1 MKYDVIV
8 VGGGSAG
15 SVVAARLAEDVNAT
29 VLLLEAGADYPDLS
43 NLPSD
48 IQNGHTRAAE
58 AEDSKHNW
66 ALRGTITEEQG
77 EIHVA
82 QGKVIGGGGSING
95 QVYLRGIPQ
104 DFDDWASWGN
114 DEWSYTKVL
123 PYFRKAETDLDI
135 KDDFHGTEGP
145 IPISRKQGE
154 TWPVIQSAFHTAC
167 LQQGYDTTDDMN
179 GVNPSGLGVV
189 PMNNQNGVR
198 MSTAITHLGPMR
210 HRLNL
215 TIRGNVFVRKILIR
229 GGRVTGVEVESG
241 GEVFTVE
248 AGKVVLSAGALKSP
262 HILML
267 SGIGPKEQLEE
278 FGIPVLQ
285 DTPGVGANL
294 RNHPIAPISFRVKE
308 GITLAPDASGVRIAL
323 RYTSKGSKDTN
334 DMMMTTSSVFN
345 PFTGEELPERTGRIS
360 CVIELPAGA
369 GYVRLDSPDPSVQ
382 PKFDYRYFSHPDDM
396 RRMRE
401 GIRLAVKLLETDA
414 YKDVSEYRV
423 APSDEILATDDALD
437 LWIRQTVGT
446 ARHVSG
452 TCKIG
457 PDSDP
462 MAVVDQQCRVK
473 GFQGLWIADSSV
485 MPQVPRANAN
495 ATAIMIGER
504 VGDWASQ
511 CLMID

>member
-15 SVVAARLAEDVNAT
+15 SVVAARMAEDPDTT
-29 VLLLEAGADYPDLS
+29 VLLLEAGTDYPDLAS
-43 NLPSD
+43 LPED
-48 IQNGHTRAAE
+48 IQNGHTRT
-58 AEDSKHNW
+58 AEDERSEHNW

-95 QVYLRGIPQ
+95 QVFLRGIPQ

-114 DEWSYTKVL
+114 EEWSYTKVL

-135 KDDFHGTEGP
+135 KDDFHGTDGP
-145 IPISRKQGE
+145 LPISRKVGE

-167 LQQGYDTTDDMN
+167 LQNGFDTTDDMN
-179 GVNPSGLGVV
+179 GVEPTGVGVV
-189 PMNNQNGVR
+189 PMNNQKGVR
-198 MSTAITHLGPMR
+198 MSTAITHLAPMR
-210 HRLNL
+210 HHLNL
-215 TIRGNVFVRKILIR
+215 TIRGNVFARKILIENR
-229 GGRVTGVEVESG
+229 QVTGVEVESG

-248 AGKVVLSAGALKSP
+248 SNKVVLSAGALKSP

-267 SGIGPKEQLEE
+267 SGIGPKDQLDEY
-278 FGIPVLQ
+278 GIDVLQ
-285 DTPGVGANL
+285 NTPGVGANL
-294 RNHPIAPISFRVKE
+294 RNHPISPISFRVKE
-308 GITLAPDASGVRIAL
+308 GIKLQPDASGVRIAL
-323 RYTSKGSKDTN
+323 RYTAKGSDDSN
-334 DMMMTTSSVFN
+334 DMMMTTSSLFS
-345 PFTGEELPERTGRIS
+345 PFTGEMLPDRIGRIS

-369 GYVRLDSPDPSVQ
+369 GFVRLNSADPAVQ
-382 PKFDYRYFSHPDDM
+382 PKFDYRYFSHPEDM
-396 RRMRE
+396 RRMRD
-401 GIRLAVKLLETDA
+401 GIRLAVKMLETDA
-414 YKDVSEYRV
+414 YKDVSDGRV
-423 APSDEILATDDALD
+423 TPTEEILTDDDALD
-437 LWIRQTVGT
+437 LWIRQTVGS

-504 VGDWASQ
+504 VADWAA
-511 CLMID
+511 

>member
-15 SVVAARLAEDVNAT
+15 SVVAARMAEDPDTT
-29 VLLLEAGADYPDLS
+29 VLLLEAGTDYPDLA
-43 NLPSD
+43 NLPED
-48 IQNGHTRAAE
+48 IQNGHTRT
-58 AEDSKHNW
+58 AEDERSEHNW

-95 QVYLRGIPQ
+95 QVFLRGIPQ

-114 DEWSYTKVL
+114 EEWSYTKVL

-135 KDDFHGTEGP
+135 KDDFHGTDGP
-145 IPISRKQGE
+145 LPISRKVGE

-167 LQQGYDTTDDMN
+167 LQNGFDTTDDMN
-179 GVNPSGLGVV
+179 GVEPTGVGVV
-189 PMNNQNGVR
+189 PMNNQKGVR
-198 MSTAITHLGPMR
+198 MSTAITHLAPMR
-210 HRLNL
+210 HHLNL
-215 TIRGNVFVRKILIR
+215 TIRGNVFARKILIQNR
-229 GGRVTGVEVESG
+229 QVTGVEVESG

-248 AGKVVLSAGALKSP
+248 SNKVVLSAGALKSP

-267 SGIGPKEQLEE
+267 SGIGPKDQLDEY
-278 FGIPVLQ
+278 GIEVLQ
-285 DTPGVGANL
+285 NTPGVGANL
-294 RNHPIAPISFRVKE
+294 RNHPISPISFRVKE
-308 GITLAPDASGVRIAL
+308 GIKLQPDASGVRIAL
-323 RYTSKGSKDTN
+323 RYTAKGSDDSN
-334 DMMMTTSSVFN
+334 DMMMTTSSLFS
-345 PFTGEELPERTGRIS
+345 PFTGEMLPDRIGRIS

-369 GYVRLDSPDPSVQ
+369 GFVRLNSADPAVQ
-382 PKFDYRYFSHPDDM
+382 PKFDYRYFSHPEDM
-396 RRMRE
+396 RRMRD
-401 GIRLAVKLLETDA
+401 GIRLAVKMLETDA
-414 YKDVSEYRV
+414 YKDVSDGRV
-423 APSDEILATDDALD
+423 TPTEEILTDDDALD
-437 LWIRQTVGT
+437 LWIRQTVGS

-473 GFQGLWIADSSV
+473 GLQGLWIADSSV

-504 VGDWASQ
+504 VAEWAA
-511 CLMID
+511 

>member
-15 SVVAARLAEDVNAT
+15 SVVAARMAEDPDTT
-29 VLLLEAGADYPDLS
+29 VLLLEAGTDYPDLA
-43 NLPSD
+43 NLPED
-48 IQNGHTRAAE
+48 IQNGHTRT
-58 AEDSKHNW
+58 AEDERSEHNW

-95 QVYLRGIPQ
+95 QVFLRGIPQ

-114 DEWSYTKVL
+114 EEWSYTKVL

-135 KDDFHGTEGP
+135 KDDFHGTDGP
-145 IPISRKQGE
+145 LPISRKVGE

-167 LQQGYDTTDDMN
+167 LQNGFDTTDDMN
-179 GVNPSGLGVV
+179 GVEPTGVGVV
-189 PMNNQNGVR
+189 PMNNQKGVR
-198 MSTAITHLGPMR
+198 MSTAITHLAPMR
-210 HRLNL
+210 HHLNL
-215 TIRGNVFVRKILIR
+215 TIRGNVFARKILIENR
-229 GGRVTGVEVESG
+229 QVTGVEVESG

-248 AGKVVLSAGALKSP
+248 SNKVVLSAGALKSP

-267 SGIGPKEQLEE
+267 SGIGPKDQLDEY
-278 FGIPVLQ
+278 GIDVLQ
-285 DTPGVGANL
+285 NTPGVGANL
-294 RNHPIAPISFRVKE
+294 RNHPISPISFRVKE
-308 GITLAPDASGVRIAL
+308 GIKLQPDASGVRIAL
-323 RYTSKGSKDTN
+323 RYTAKGSDDSN
-334 DMMMTTSSVFN
+334 DMMMTTSSLFS
-345 PFTGEELPERTGRIS
+345 PYTGEMLPDRIGRIS

-369 GYVRLDSPDPSVQ
+369 GFVRLNSADPAVQ
-382 PKFDYRYFSHPDDM
+382 PKFDYRYFSHPEDM
-396 RRMRE
+396 RRMRD
-401 GIRLAVKLLETDA
+401 GIRLAVKMLETDA
-414 YKDVSEYRV
+414 YKDVSDGRV
-423 APSDEILATDDALD
+423 TPTEGILTDDDALD
-437 LWIRQTVGT
+437 LWIRQTVGS

-504 VGDWASQ
+504 VAEWAA
-511 CLMID
+511 

>member
-15 SVVAARLAEDVNAT
+15 SVVAARMAEDPDTT
-29 VLLLEAGADYPDLS
+29 VLLLEAGTDYPDLA
-43 NLPSD
+43 NLPED
-48 IQNGHTRAAE
+48 IQNGHTRT
-58 AEDSKHNW
+58 AEDERSEHNW

-95 QVYLRGIPQ
+95 QVFLRGIPQ

-114 DEWSYTKVL
+114 EEWSYTKVL

-135 KDDFHGTEGP
+135 KDDFHGTDGP
-145 IPISRKQGE
+145 LPISRKVGE

-167 LQQGYDTTDDMN
+167 LQNGFDTTDDMN
-179 GVNPSGLGVV
+179 GVEPTGVGVV
-189 PMNNQNGVR
+189 PMNNQKGVR
-198 MSTAITHLGPMR
+198 MSTAITHLAPMR
-210 HRLNL
+210 HHLNL
-215 TIRGNVFVRKILIR
+215 TIRGNVFARKILIENR
-229 GGRVTGVEVESG
+229 QVTGVEVESG

-248 AGKVVLSAGALKSP
+248 SNKVVLSAGALKSP

-267 SGIGPKEQLEE
+267 SGIGPKDQLDEY
-278 FGIPVLQ
+278 GIDVLQ
-285 DTPGVGANL
+285 NTPGVGANL
-294 RNHPIAPISFRVKE
+294 RNHPISPISFKVKE
-308 GITLAPDASGVRIAL
+308 GIKLQPDASGVRIAL
-323 RYTSKGSKDTN
+323 RYTAKGSDDSN
-334 DMMMTTSSVFN
+334 DMMMTTSSLFS
-345 PFTGEELPERTGRIS
+345 PFTGEMLPDRIGRIS

-369 GYVRLDSPDPSVQ
+369 GFVRLNSADPAVQ
-382 PKFDYRYFSHPDDM
+382 PKFDYRYFSHPEDM
-396 RRMRE
+396 RRMRD
-401 GIRLAVKLLETDA
+401 GIRLAVKMLETDA
-414 YKDVSEYRV
+414 YKDVSDGRV
-423 APSDEILATDDALD
+423 TPTEGILTDDDALD
-437 LWIRQTVGT
+437 LWIRQTVGS

-473 GFQGLWIADSSV
+473 GLQGLWIADSSV

-504 VGDWASQ
+504 VAEWAA
-511 CLMID
+511 

>member
-15 SVVAARLAEDVNAT
+15 SVVAARMAEDSDTT
-29 VLLLEAGADYPDLS
+29 VLLLEAGTDYPDLA
-43 NLPSD
+43 NLPED
-48 IQNGHTRAAE
+48 IQNGHTRT
-58 AEDSKHNW
+58 AEDERSEHNW

-95 QVYLRGIPQ
+95 QVFLRGIPQ

-114 DEWSYTKVL
+114 EEWSYTNVL

-135 KDDFHGTEGP
+135 KDDFHGTDGP
-145 IPISRKQGE
+145 LPISRKVGE

-167 LQQGYDTTDDMN
+167 LQNGFDTTDDMN
-179 GVNPSGLGVV
+179 GVEPTGVGVV
-189 PMNNQNGVR
+189 PMNNQKGVR
-198 MSTAITHLGPMR
+198 MSTAITHLAPMR
-210 HRLNL
+210 HHLNL
-215 TIRGNVFVRKILIR
+215 TIRGNVFARKILIENR
-229 GGRVTGVEVESG
+229 QVTGVEVESG

-248 AGKVVLSAGALKSP
+248 SNKVVISAGALKSP

-267 SGIGPKEQLEE
+267 SGIGPKDQLDEY
-278 FGIPVLQ
+278 GIDVLQ

-294 RNHPIAPISFRVKE
+294 RNHPISPISFRVKE
-308 GITLAPDASGVRIAL
+308 GIKLQPDASGVRIAL
-323 RYTSKGSKDTN
+323 RYTAKGSDDSN
-334 DMMMTTSSVFN
+334 DMMMTTSSLFS
-345 PFTGEELPERTGRIS
+345 PFTGEMLPDRIGRIS

-369 GYVRLDSPDPSVQ
+369 GFVRLNSADPAVQ
-382 PKFDYRYFSHPDDM
+382 PKFDYRYFSHPEDM
-396 RRMRE
+396 RRMRD
-401 GIRLAVKLLETDA
+401 GIRLAVKMLETDA
-414 YKDVSEYRV
+414 YKDVSDGRV
-423 APSDEILATDDALD
+423 TPTEEILTDDDALD
-437 LWIRQTVGT
+437 LWIRQTVGS
-446 ARHVSG
+446 ARHVSS

-504 VGDWASQ
+504 VADWAA
-511 CLMID
+511 

>member
-15 SVVAARLAEDVNAT
+15 SVVAARMAEDPDTT
-29 VLLLEAGADYPDLS
+29 VLLLEAGTDYPDLA
-43 NLPSD
+43 NLPED
-48 IQNGHTRAAE
+48 IQNGHTRT
-58 AEDSKHNW
+58 AEDERSEHNW

-95 QVYLRGIPQ
+95 QVFLRGIPQ

-114 DEWSYTKVL
+114 EEWSYTKVL

-135 KDDFHGTEGP
+135 KDDFHGTDGP
-145 IPISRKQGE
+145 LPISRKVGE
-154 TWPVIQSAFHTAC
+154 TWPVIQSAFHIAC
-167 LQQGYDTTDDMN
+167 LQNGFDTTDDMN
-179 GVNPSGLGVV
+179 GVEPTGVGVV
-189 PMNNQNGVR
+189 PMNNQKGVR
-198 MSTAITHLGPMR
+198 MSTAITHLAPMR
-210 HRLNL
+210 HHLNL
-215 TIRGNVFVRKILIR
+215 TIRGNVFARKILIENR
-229 GGRVTGVEVESG
+229 QVTGVEVESG

-248 AGKVVLSAGALKSP
+248 SNKVVLSAGALKSP

-267 SGIGPKEQLEE
+267 SGIGPKDQLDEY
-278 FGIPVLQ
+278 GIDVLQ
-285 DTPGVGANL
+285 NTPGVGANL
-294 RNHPIAPISFRVKE
+294 RNHPISPISFRVKE
-308 GITLAPDASGVRIAL
+308 GIKLQPDASGVRIAL
-323 RYTSKGSKDTN
+323 RYTAKGSDDSN
-334 DMMMTTSSVFN
+334 DMMMTTSSLFS
-345 PFTGEELPERTGRIS
+345 PFTGEMLPDRIGRIS

-369 GYVRLDSPDPSVQ
+369 GFVRLNSADPAVQ
-382 PKFDYRYFSHPDDM
+382 PKFDYRYFSHPEDM
-396 RRMRE
+396 RRMRD
-401 GIRLAVKLLETDA
+401 GIRLAVKMLETDA
-414 YKDVSEYRV
+414 YKDVSDGRV
-423 APSDEILATDDALD
+423 TPTEGILTDDDALD
-437 LWIRQTVGT
+437 LWIRQTVGS

-473 GFQGLWIADSSV
+473 GLQGLWIADSSV

-504 VGDWASQ
+504 VAEWAA
-511 CLMID
+511 

>member
-15 SVVAARLAEDVNAT
+15 SVVAARMAEDPDTT
-29 VLLLEAGADYPDLS
+29 VLLLEAGTDYPDLA
-43 NLPSD
+43 NLPED
-48 IQNGHTRAAE
+48 IQNGHTRT
-58 AEDSKHNW
+58 AEDERSEHNW

-95 QVYLRGIPQ
+95 QVFLRGIPQ

-114 DEWSYTKVL
+114 EEWSYTKVL

-135 KDDFHGTEGP
+135 KDDFHGTDGP
-145 IPISRKQGE
+145 LPISRKVGE

-167 LQQGYDTTDDMN
+167 LQNGFDTTDDMN
-179 GVNPSGLGVV
+179 GVEPTGVGVV
-189 PMNNQNGVR
+189 PMNNQKGVR
-198 MSTAITHLGPMR
+198 MSTAITHLAPMR
-210 HRLNL
+210 HHLNL
-215 TIRGNVFVRKILIR
+215 TIRGNVFARKILIQNR
-229 GGRVTGVEVESG
+229 QVTGVEVESG

-248 AGKVVLSAGALKSP
+248 SNKVVLSAGALKSP

-267 SGIGPKEQLEE
+267 SGIGPKDQLDEY
-278 FGIPVLQ
+278 GIDVLQ
-285 DTPGVGANL
+285 NTPGVGANL
-294 RNHPIAPISFRVKE
+294 RNHPISPISFRVKE
-308 GITLAPDASGVRIAL
+308 GIKLQPDASGVRIAL
-323 RYTSKGSKDTN
+323 RYTAKGSDDSN
-334 DMMMTTSSVFN
+334 DMMMTTSSLFS
-345 PFTGEELPERTGRIS
+345 PFTGEMLPDRIGRIS

-369 GYVRLDSPDPSVQ
+369 GFVRLNSADPAVQ
-382 PKFDYRYFSHPDDM
+382 PKFDYRYFSHPEDM
-396 RRMRE
+396 RRMRD
-401 GIRLAVKLLETDA
+401 GIRLAVKMLETDA
-414 YKDVSEYRV
+414 YKDVSDGRV
-423 APSDEILATDDALD
+423 TPTEGILTDAGALD
-437 LWIRQTVGT
+437 LWIRQTVGS

-473 GFQGLWIADSSV
+473 GLQGLWIADSSV

-504 VGDWASQ
+504 VAEWAA
-511 CLMID
+511 

>member
-15 SVVAARLAEDVNAT
+15 SVVAARMAEDPDTT
-29 VLLLEAGADYPDLS
+29 VLLLEAGTDYPDLA
-43 NLPSD
+43 NLPED
-48 IQNGHTRAAE
+48 IQNGHTRT
-58 AEDSKHNW
+58 AEDERSEHIW

-95 QVYLRGIPQ
+95 QVFLRGIPQ

-114 DEWSYTKVL
+114 EEWSYTKVL

-135 KDDFHGTEGP
+135 KDDFHGTDGP
-145 IPISRKQGE
+145 LPISRKVGE

-167 LQQGYDTTDDMN
+167 LQNGFDTTDDMN
-179 GVNPSGLGVV
+179 GVEPTGVGVV
-189 PMNNQNGVR
+189 PMNNQKGVR
-198 MSTAITHLGPMR
+198 MSTAITHLAPMR
-210 HRLNL
+210 HHLNL
-215 TIRGNVFVRKILIR
+215 TIRGNVFARKILIENR
-229 GGRVTGVEVESG
+229 QVTGVEVESG

-248 AGKVVLSAGALKSP
+248 SNKVVLSAGALKSP

-267 SGIGPKEQLEE
+267 SGIGPKDQLDEY
-278 FGIPVLQ
+278 GIDVLQ
-285 DTPGVGANL
+285 NTPGVGANL
-294 RNHPIAPISFRVKE
+294 RNHPISPISFRVKE
-308 GITLAPDASGVRIAL
+308 GIKLQPDASGVRIAL
-323 RYTSKGSKDTN
+323 RYTAKGSDDSN
-334 DMMMTTSSVFN
+334 DMMMTTSSLFS
-345 PFTGEELPERTGRIS
+345 PFTGEMLPDRIGRIS

-369 GYVRLDSPDPSVQ
+369 GFVRLNSADPAVQ
-382 PKFDYRYFSHPDDM
+382 PKFDYRYFSHPEDM
-396 RRMRE
+396 RRMRD
-401 GIRLAVKLLETDA
+401 GIRLAVKMLETDA
-414 YKDVSEYRV
+414 YKDVSDGRV
-423 APSDEILATDDALD
+423 TPTEGILTDDDALD
-437 LWIRQTVGT
+437 LWIRQTVGS

-473 GFQGLWIADSSV
+473 GLQGLWIADSSV

-504 VGDWASQ
+504 VAEWAA
-511 CLMID
+511 

>member
-15 SVVAARLAEDVNAT
+15 SVVAGRLAEDPNTNVM
-29 VLLLEAGADYPDLS
+29 LLEAGTDYPDIT
-43 NLPSD
+43 NLPYE
-48 IQNGHTRAAE
+48 IQYGHTRAAE
-58 AEDSKHNW
+58 EVGSEHNW
-66 ALRGTITEEQG
+66 SLQGTITEEQG

-114 DEWSYTKVL
+114 DEWSYAKVL
-123 PYFRKAETDLDI
+123 PYFRKQETDMDI
-135 KDDFHGTEGP
+135 RDDFHGTDGP
-145 IPISRKQGE
+145 LPISRKEGE

-167 LQQGYDTTDDMN
+167 LQNGYDTTEDMN
-179 GVNPSGLGVV
+179 GVNPTGVGMV

-198 MSTAITHLGPMR
+198 MSTAITHLSPMR

-215 TIRGNVFVRKILIR
+215 TIRGNVFVRKVIIEN
-229 GGRVTGVEVESG
+229 GEVKGIEAESG
-241 GEVFTVE
+241 GEVYTLE
-248 AGKVVLSAGALKSP
+248 SDKVVLSAGALKSP

-267 SGIGPKEQLEE
+267 SGIGPKDQLDE
-278 FGIPVLQ
+278 FGVQVLQ

-294 RNHPIAPISFRVKE
+294 RNHPISPISFRVKE
-308 GITLAPDASGVRIAL
+308 GIPLVPDASSVRIAL
-323 RYTSKGSKDTN
+323 RYTAAGSQESN
-334 DMMMTTSSVFN
+334 DMMMTTSSVFS
-345 PFTGEELPERTGRIS
+345 PFTGEALPDRIGRIS

-369 GYVRLDSPDPSVQ
+369 GFVRLASSDPTVQ
-382 PKFDYRYFSHPDDM
+382 PKFDYRYFSHPEDM
-396 RRMRE
+396 RRMRD
-401 GIRLAVKLLETDA
+401 GIRLAVKILETDA
-414 YKDVSEYRV
+414 YKGV
-423 APSDEILATDDALD
+423 SDERTAPDEETLGDDDALD
-437 LWIRQTVGT
+437 LWIRQTVGS

-462 MAVVDQQCRVK
+462 LAVVDQQCRVK
-473 GFQGLWIADSSV
+473 GVRGLWVADSSV

-504 VGDWASQ
+504 VAEWAA
-511 CLMID
+511 

>member
-15 SVVAARLAEDVNAT
+15 SVVAARLAEDPDTT
-29 VLLLEAGADYPDLS
+29 VLLLEAGTDYPDLA
-43 NLPSD
+43 NLPED
-48 IQNGHTRAAE
+48 IQNGHTRT
-58 AEDSKHNW
+58 AEDERSEHNW

-95 QVYLRGIPQ
+95 QVFLRGIPQ

-114 DEWSYTKVL
+114 EEWSYTKVL

-135 KDDFHGTEGP
+135 KDDFHGTDGP
-145 IPISRKQGE
+145 LPISRKAGE

-167 LQQGYDTTDDMN
+167 LQNGFDTTDDMN
-179 GVNPSGLGVV
+179 GVEPTGVGVV
-189 PMNNQNGVR
+189 PMNNQKGVR
-198 MSTAITHLGPMR
+198 MSTAITHLAPMR
-210 HRLNL
+210 HHLNL
-215 TIRGNVFVRKILIR
+215 TIRGNVFARKILIENR
-229 GGRVTGVEVESG
+229 QVTGVEVESG

-248 AGKVVLSAGALKSP
+248 SNKVVLSAGALKSP

-267 SGIGPKEQLEE
+267 SGIGPKDQLDEY
-278 FGIPVLQ
+278 GIDVLQ
-285 DTPGVGANL
+285 NTPGVGANL
-294 RNHPIAPISFRVKE
+294 RNHPISPISFRVKE
-308 GITLAPDASGVRIAL
+308 GIKLQPDASGVRIAL
-323 RYTSKGSKDTN
+323 RYTAKGSDDSN
-334 DMMMTTSSVFN
+334 DMMMTTSSLFS
-345 PFTGEELPERTGRIS
+345 PFTGEMLPDRIGRIS

-369 GYVRLDSPDPSVQ
+369 GFVRLNSADPAVQ
-382 PKFDYRYFSHPDDM
+382 PKFDYRYFSHPEDM
-396 RRMRE
+396 RRMRD
-401 GIRLAVKLLETDA
+401 GIRLAVKMLETDA
-414 YKDVSEYRV
+414 YKNVSDGRV
-423 APSDEILATDDALD
+423 TPTEGILTDDDALD
-437 LWIRQTVGT
+437 LWIRQTVGS

-473 GFQGLWIADSSV
+473 GLQGLWIADSSV

-504 VGDWASQ
+504 VAEWAA
-511 CLMID
+511 

>member
-15 SVVAARLAEDVNAT
+15 SVVAARMAEDPDTT
-29 VLLLEAGADYPDLS
+29 VLLLEAGTDYPDLA
-43 NLPSD
+43 NLPED
-48 IQNGHTRAAE
+48 IQNGHTRT
-58 AEDSKHNW
+58 AEDERSEHNW

-95 QVYLRGIPQ
+95 QVFLRGIPQ

-114 DEWSYTKVL
+114 EEWSYTKVL

-135 KDDFHGTEGP
+135 KDDFHGTDGP
-145 IPISRKQGE
+145 LPISRKVGE

-167 LQQGYDTTDDMN
+167 LQNGFDTTDDMN
-179 GVNPSGLGVV
+179 GVEPTGVGVV
-189 PMNNQNGVR
+189 PMNNQKGVR
-198 MSTAITHLGPMR
+198 MSTAITHLAPMR
-210 HRLNL
+210 HHLNL
-215 TIRGNVFVRKILIR
+215 TIRGNVFARKILIENR
-229 GGRVTGVEVESG
+229 QVTGVEVESG
-241 GEVFTVE
+241 GEVFTV
-248 AGKVVLSAGALKSP
+248 GSNKVVLSAGALKSP

-267 SGIGPKEQLEE
+267 SGIGPKDQLDEY
-278 FGIPVLQ
+278 GIDVLQ
-285 DTPGVGANL
+285 NTPGVGANL
-294 RNHPIAPISFRVKE
+294 RNHPISPISFKVKE
-308 GITLAPDASGVRIAL
+308 GIKLQPDASGVRIAL
-323 RYTSKGSKDTN
+323 RYTANGSDDSN
-334 DMMMTTSSVFN
+334 DMMMTTSSLFS
-345 PFTGEELPERTGRIS
+345 PFTGDMLPDRIGRIS

-369 GYVRLDSPDPSVQ
+369 GFVRLNSADPAVQ
-382 PKFDYRYFSHPDDM
+382 PKFDYRYFSHPEDM
-396 RRMRE
+396 RRMRD
-401 GIRLAVKLLETDA
+401 GIRLAVKMLETDA
-414 YKDVSEYRV
+414 YKDVSDGCMNPAEG
-423 APSDEILATDDALD
+423 ILTDDDALD
-437 LWIRQTVGT
+437 LWIRQTVGS

-504 VGDWASQ
+504 VAEWAA
-511 CLMID
+511 

>member
-15 SVVAARLAEDVNAT
+15 SVVAARMAEDPDTT
-29 VLLLEAGADYPDLS
+29 VLLLEAGTDYPDLA
-43 NLPSD
+43 NLPED
-48 IQNGHTRAAE
+48 IQNGHTRT
-58 AEDSKHNW
+58 AEDERSEHNW

-95 QVYLRGIPQ
+95 QVFLRGIPQ

-114 DEWSYTKVL
+114 EEWSYTKVL

-135 KDDFHGTEGP
+135 KDDFHGTDGP
-145 IPISRKQGE
+145 LPISRKVGE

-167 LQQGYDTTDDMN
+167 LQNGFDTTDDMN
-179 GVNPSGLGVV
+179 GVEPTGVGVV
-189 PMNNQNGVR
+189 PMNNQKGVR
-198 MSTAITHLGPMR
+198 MSTAITHLAPMR
-210 HRLNL
+210 HHLNL
-215 TIRGNVFVRKILIR
+215 TIRGNVFARKILIENR
-229 GGRVTGVEVESG
+229 QVTGVEVESG

-248 AGKVVLSAGALKSP
+248 SNKVVLSAGALKSP

-267 SGIGPKEQLEE
+267 SGIGPKDQLDEY
-278 FGIPVLQ
+278 GIDVLQ
-285 DTPGVGANL
+285 DTPGIGANL
-294 RNHPIAPISFRVKE
+294 RNHPISPISFRVKE
-308 GITLAPDASGVRIAL
+308 GIKLQPDASGVRIAL
-323 RYTSKGSKDTN
+323 RYTAKGSNDSN
-334 DMMMTTSSVFN
+334 DMMMTTSSLFS
-345 PFTGEELPERTGRIS
+345 PFTGEMLPDRIGRIS

-369 GYVRLDSPDPSVQ
+369 GFVRLNSADPTVQ
-382 PKFDYRYFSHPDDM
+382 PKFDYRYFSHPEDM
-396 RRMRE
+396 RRMRD
-401 GIRLAVKLLETDA
+401 GIRLAVKMLETDA
-414 YKDVSEYRV
+414 YKDVSDGRV
-423 APSDEILATDDALD
+423 APTEEILTDDDALD
-437 LWIRQTVGT
+437 LWIRQTVGS

-504 VGDWASQ
+504 VADWAA
-511 CLMID
+511 

>member
-15 SVVAARLAEDVNAT
+15 SVVAARMAEDPDTT
-29 VLLLEAGADYPDLS
+29 VLLLEAGTDYPDLA
-43 NLPSD
+43 NLPED
-48 IQNGHTRAAE
+48 IQNGHTRT
-58 AEDSKHNW
+58 AEDERSEHNW

-95 QVYLRGIPQ
+95 QVFLRGIPQ

-114 DEWSYTKVL
+114 EEWSYTKVL

-135 KDDFHGTEGP
+135 KDDFHGTDGP
-145 IPISRKQGE
+145 LPISRKVGE

-167 LQQGYDTTDDMN
+167 LQNGFDTTDDMN
-179 GVNPSGLGVV
+179 GVEPTGVGVV
-189 PMNNQNGVR
+189 PMNNQKGVR
-198 MSTAITHLGPMR
+198 MSTAITHLAPMR
-210 HRLNL
+210 HHLNL
-215 TIRGNVFVRKILIR
+215 TIRGNVFARKILIENR
-229 GGRVTGVEVESG
+229 QVTGVEVESG

-248 AGKVVLSAGALKSP
+248 SNKVVLSAGALKSP

-267 SGIGPKEQLEE
+267 SGIGPKDQLDEY
-278 FGIPVLQ
+278 GIDVLQ
-285 DTPGVGANL
+285 NTPGVGANL
-294 RNHPIAPISFRVKE
+294 RNHPISPISFRVKE
-308 GITLAPDASGVRIAL
+308 GIKLQPDASGVRIAL
-323 RYTSKGSKDTN
+323 RYTAKGSDDSN
-334 DMMMTTSSVFN
+334 DMMMTTSSLFS
-345 PFTGEELPERTGRIS
+345 PFTGEMLPDRIGRIS

-369 GYVRLDSPDPSVQ
+369 GFVRLNSADPAVQ
-382 PKFDYRYFSHPDDM
+382 PKFDYRYFSHPEDM
-396 RRMRE
+396 RRMRD
-401 GIRLAVKLLETDA
+401 GIRLAVKMLETDA
-414 YKDVSEYRV
+414 YKDVSDGRV
-423 APSDEILATDDALD
+423 TPTEGILTDDDALD
-437 LWIRQTVGT
+437 LWIRQTVGS
-446 ARHVSG
+446 ARHVAG

-473 GFQGLWIADSSV
+473 GLQGLWIADSSV

-504 VGDWASQ
+504 VAEWAA
-511 CLMID
+511 

>member
-15 SVVAARLAEDVNAT
+15 SVVAARMAEDPDTT
-29 VLLLEAGADYPDLS
+29 VLLLEAGTDYPDLA
-43 NLPSD
+43 NLPED
-48 IQNGHTRAAE
+48 IQNGHTRT
-58 AEDSKHNW
+58 AEDERSEHNW

-95 QVYLRGIPQ
+95 QVFLRGIPQ

-114 DEWSYTKVL
+114 EEWSYTKVL

-135 KDDFHGTEGP
+135 KDDFHGTDGP
-145 IPISRKQGE
+145 LPISRKVGE
-154 TWPVIQSAFHTAC
+154 TWPVIQSAFHIAC
-167 LQQGYDTTDDMN
+167 LQNGFDTTDDMN
-179 GVNPSGLGVV
+179 GVEPTGVGVV
-189 PMNNQNGVR
+189 PMNNQKGVR
-198 MSTAITHLGPMR
+198 MSTAITHLAPMR
-210 HRLNL
+210 HHLNL
-215 TIRGNVFVRKILIR
+215 TIRGNVFARKILIENR
-229 GGRVTGVEVESG
+229 QVTGVEVESG

-248 AGKVVLSAGALKSP
+248 SNKVVLSAGALKSP

-267 SGIGPKEQLEE
+267 SGIGPKDQLDEY
-278 FGIPVLQ
+278 GIDVLQ
-285 DTPGVGANL
+285 NTPGVGANL
-294 RNHPIAPISFRVKE
+294 RNHPISPISFRVKE
-308 GITLAPDASGVRIAL
+308 GIKLQPDASGVRIAL
-323 RYTSKGSKDTN
+323 RYTAKGSDDSN
-334 DMMMTTSSVFN
+334 DMMMTTSSLFS
-345 PFTGEELPERTGRIS
+345 PFTGEMLPDRIGRIS

-369 GYVRLDSPDPSVQ
+369 GFVRLNSADPAVQ
-382 PKFDYRYFSHPDDM
+382 PKFDYRYFSHPEDM
-396 RRMRE
+396 RRMRD
-401 GIRLAVKLLETDA
+401 GIRLAVKMLETDA
-414 YKDVSEYRV
+414 YKDVSDGRV
-423 APSDEILATDDALD
+423 TPTEEILADDDALD
-437 LWIRQTVGT
+437 LWIRQTVGS

-473 GFQGLWIADSSV
+473 GLQGLWIADSSV

-504 VGDWASQ
+504 VAEWAA
-511 CLMID
+511 

>member
-8 VGGGSAG
+8 VGGSAG
-15 SVVAARLAEDVNAT
+15 SVVAARMAEDPDTT
-29 VLLLEAGADYPDLS
+29 VLLLEAGTDYPDLA
-43 NLPSD
+43 NLPED
-48 IQNGHTRAAE
+48 IQNGHTRT
-58 AEDSKHNW
+58 AEDERSEHNW

-95 QVYLRGIPQ
+95 QVFLRGIPQ

-114 DEWSYTKVL
+114 EEWSYTKVL

-135 KDDFHGTEGP
+135 KDDFHGTDGP
-145 IPISRKQGE
+145 LPISRKVGE

-167 LQQGYDTTDDMN
+167 LQNGFDTTDDMN
-179 GVNPSGLGVV
+179 GVEPTGVGVV
-189 PMNNQNGVR
+189 PMNNQKGVR
-198 MSTAITHLGPMR
+198 MSTAITHLAPMR
-210 HRLNL
+210 HHLNL
-215 TIRGNVFVRKILIR
+215 TIRGNVFARKILIENR
-229 GGRVTGVEVESG
+229 QVTGVEVESG

-248 AGKVVLSAGALKSP
+248 SNKVVLSAGALKSP

-267 SGIGPKEQLEE
+267 SGIGPKDQLDEY
-278 FGIPVLQ
+278 GIDVLQ
-285 DTPGVGANL
+285 NTPGVGANL
-294 RNHPIAPISFRVKE
+294 RNHPISPISFRVKE
-308 GITLAPDASGVRIAL
+308 GIKLQSDASGVRIAL
-323 RYTSKGSKDTN
+323 RYTANGSDDSN
-334 DMMMTTSSVFN
+334 DMMMTTSSLFS
-345 PFTGEELPERTGRIS
+345 PFTGEMLPDRIGRIS

-369 GYVRLDSPDPSVQ
+369 GFVRLNSADPAVQ
-382 PKFDYRYFSHPDDM
+382 PKFDYRYFSHPEDM
-396 RRMRE
+396 RRMRD
-401 GIRLAVKLLETDA
+401 GIRLAVKMLETDA
-414 YKDVSEYRV
+414 YKDVSDGRV
-423 APSDEILATDDALD
+423 TPTEEILADDDALD
-437 LWIRQTVGT
+437 LWIRQTVGS

-504 VGDWASQ
+504 VADWAA
-511 CLMID
+511 

>member
-15 SVVAARLAEDVNAT
+15 SVVAARMAEDPDTT
-29 VLLLEAGADYPDLS
+29 VLLLEAGTDYPDLAS
-43 NLPSD
+43 LPED
-48 IQNGHTRAAE
+48 IQNGHTRT
-58 AEDSKHNW
+58 AEDERSEHNW

-95 QVYLRGIPQ
+95 QVFLRGIPQ

-114 DEWSYTKVL
+114 EEWSYTKVL

-135 KDDFHGTEGP
+135 KDDFHGTDGP
-145 IPISRKQGE
+145 LPISRKVGE

-167 LQQGYDTTDDMN
+167 LQNGFDTTDDMN
-179 GVNPSGLGVV
+179 GVEPTGVGVV
-189 PMNNQNGVR
+189 PMNNQKGVR
-198 MSTAITHLGPMR
+198 MSTAITHLAPMR
-210 HRLNL
+210 HHLNL
-215 TIRGNVFVRKILIR
+215 TIRGNVFARKILIENR
-229 GGRVTGVEVESG
+229 QVTGVEVESG

-248 AGKVVLSAGALKSP
+248 SNKVVISAGALKSP

-267 SGIGPKEQLEE
+267 SGIGPKDQLDEY
-278 FGIPVLQ
+278 GIDVLQ

-294 RNHPIAPISFRVKE
+294 RNHPISPISFRVKE
-308 GITLAPDASGVRIAL
+308 GIKLQPDASGVRIAL
-323 RYTSKGSKDTN
+323 RYTAKGSNDSN
-334 DMMMTTSSVFN
+334 DMMMTTSSLFS
-345 PFTGEELPERTGRIS
+345 PFTGEMLPDRIGRIS
-360 CVIELPAGA
+360 SVIELPAGA
-369 GYVRLDSPDPSVQ
+369 GFVRLNSADPAVQ
-382 PKFDYRYFSHPDDM
+382 PKFDYRYFSHPEDM
-396 RRMRE
+396 RRMRD
-401 GIRLAVKLLETDA
+401 GIRLAVKMLETDA
-414 YKDVSEYRV
+414 YKDVSDGRV
-423 APSDEILATDDALD
+423 TPTEEILTDDDALD
-437 LWIRQTVGT
+437 LWIRQTVGS

-504 VGDWASQ
+504 VADWAA
-511 CLMID
+511 

>member
-15 SVVAARLAEDVNAT
+15 SVVAARMAEDPDTT
-29 VLLLEAGADYPDLS
+29 VLLLEAGTDYPDLA
-43 NLPSD
+43 NLPED
-48 IQNGHTRAAE
+48 IQNGHTRT
-58 AEDSKHNW
+58 AEDERSEHNW

-95 QVYLRGIPQ
+95 QVFLRGIPQ

-114 DEWSYTKVL
+114 EEWSYTKVL

-135 KDDFHGTEGP
+135 KDDFHGTDGP
-145 IPISRKQGE
+145 LPISRKVGE

-167 LQQGYDTTDDMN
+167 LQNGFDTTDDMN
-179 GVNPSGLGVV
+179 GVEPTGVGVV
-189 PMNNQNGVR
+189 PMNNQKGVR
-198 MSTAITHLGPMR
+198 MSTAITHLAPMR
-210 HRLNL
+210 HHLNL
-215 TIRGNVFVRKILIR
+215 TIRGNVFARKILIENR
-229 GGRVTGVEVESG
+229 QVTGVEVESG

-248 AGKVVLSAGALKSP
+248 SNKVVLSAGALKSP

-267 SGIGPKEQLEE
+267 SGIGPKDQLDEY
-278 FGIPVLQ
+278 GIDVLQ
-285 DTPGVGANL
+285 NTPGVGANL
-294 RNHPIAPISFRVKE
+294 RNHPISPISFRVKE
-308 GITLAPDASGVRIAL
+308 GIKLQPDASGVRIAL
-323 RYTSKGSKDTN
+323 RYTAKGSDDSN
-334 DMMMTTSSVFN
+334 DMMMTTSSLFS
-345 PFTGEELPERTGRIS
+345 PFTGEMLPDRIGRIS

-369 GYVRLDSPDPSVQ
+369 GFVRLNSADPAVQ
-382 PKFDYRYFSHPDDM
+382 PKFDYRYFSHPEDM
-396 RRMRE
+396 RRMRD
-401 GIRLAVKLLETDA
+401 GIRLAVKMLETDA
-414 YKDVSEYRV
+414 YKDVSDGRV
-423 APSDEILATDDALD
+423 TPTEGILTDDDALD
-437 LWIRQTVGT
+437 LWIRQTVGS

-473 GFQGLWIADSSV
+473 GLQGLWIADSSV

-504 VGDWASQ
+504 VAEWAG
-511 CLMID
+511 

>member
-15 SVVAARLAEDVNAT
+15 SVVAARLAEDANT
-29 VLLLEAGADYPDLS
+29 GVLLLEAGTDYPDLS
-43 NLPSD
+43 NLPAD
-48 IQNGHTRAAE
+48 IQNSYSRDAE

-145 IPISRKQGE
+145 LPISRKVGE
-154 TWPVIQSAFHTAC
+154 TWPVIQTAFHTAC
-167 LQQGYDTTDDMN
+167 LQQGYDTTEDMN
-179 GVNPSGLGVV
+179 GVNPSGVGVV
-189 PMNNQNGVR
+189 PMNSQNGIR

-215 TIRGNVFVRKILIR
+215 TIRGNVFARKILTE
-229 GGRVTGVEVESG
+229 GGKVTGVEVESG
-241 GEVFTVE
+241 GDIFIVE
-248 AGKVVLSAGALKSP
+248 SEKVVLSAGALKSP

-267 SGIGPKEQLEE
+267 SGIGPKNQLEE

-308 GITLAPDASGVRIAL
+308 GITLNPDASGVRIAL
-323 RYTSKGSKDTN
+323 RYTAKGSNDSN

-345 PFTGEELPERTGRIS
+345 PYTGEVLADRIGRIS
-360 CVIELPAGA
+360 CVIELPAGS
-369 GYVRLDSPDPSVQ
+369 GFVRLASSDPTVQ
-382 PKFDYRYFSHPDDM
+382 PKFDYRYFSHPEDM
-396 RRMRE
+396 RRMRD
-401 GIRLAVKLLETDA
+401 GIRLAVKILETDA
-414 YKDVSEYRV
+414 YREVSEDRV
-423 APSDEILATDDALD
+423 APSEEILATDDALD

-457 PDSDP
+457 PDSDL

-473 GFQGLWIADSSV
+473 GFRGLWIADSSV

-504 VGDWASQ
+504 VAEWAA
-511 CLMID
+511 

>member
-15 SVVAARLAEDVNAT
+15 SVVAARMAEDPDTT
-29 VLLLEAGADYPDLS
+29 VLLLEAGTDYPDLA
-43 NLPSD
+43 NLPED
-48 IQNGHTRAAE
+48 IQNGHTRT
-58 AEDSKHNW
+58 AEDERSEHNW

-95 QVYLRGIPQ
+95 QVFLRGIPQ

-114 DEWSYTKVL
+114 EEWSYTKVL

-135 KDDFHGTEGP
+135 KDDFHGTDGP
-145 IPISRKQGE
+145 LPISRKVGE

-167 LQQGYDTTDDMN
+167 LQNGFDTTDDMN
-179 GVNPSGLGVV
+179 GVEPTGVGVV
-189 PMNNQNGVR
+189 PMNNQKGVR
-198 MSTAITHLGPMR
+198 MSTAITHLAPMR
-210 HRLNL
+210 HHLNL
-215 TIRGNVFVRKILIR
+215 TIRGNVFARKILIENR
-229 GGRVTGVEVESG
+229 QVTGVEVESG

-248 AGKVVLSAGALKSP
+248 SNKVVISAGALKSP

-267 SGIGPKEQLEE
+267 SGIGPKDQLDEY
-278 FGIPVLQ
+278 GIDVLQ

-294 RNHPIAPISFRVKE
+294 RNHPISPISFRVKE
-308 GITLAPDASGVRIAL
+308 GIKLQPDASGVRIAL
-323 RYTSKGSKDTN
+323 RYTAKGSDDSN
-334 DMMMTTSSVFN
+334 DMMMTTSSLFS
-345 PFTGEELPERTGRIS
+345 PFTGEMLPDRIGRIS

-369 GYVRLDSPDPSVQ
+369 GFVRLNSADPAVQ
-382 PKFDYRYFSHPDDM
+382 PKFDYRYFSHPEDM
-396 RRMRE
+396 RRMRD
-401 GIRLAVKLLETDA
+401 GIRLAVKMLETDA
-414 YKDVSEYRV
+414 YKDVSDGRV
-423 APSDEILATDDALD
+423 TPTEGILTDDDALD
-437 LWIRQTVGT
+437 LWIRQTVGS
-446 ARHVSG
+446 ARHVSS

-504 VGDWASQ
+504 VAGWAA
-511 CLMID
+511 

>member
-15 SVVAARLAEDVNAT
+15 SVVAARMAEDPDTT
-29 VLLLEAGADYPDLS
+29 VLLLEAGTDYPDLA
-43 NLPSD
+43 NLPED
-48 IQNGHTRAAE
+48 IQNGHTRT
-58 AEDSKHNW
+58 AEDERSEHNW

-95 QVYLRGIPQ
+95 QVFLRGIPQ

-114 DEWSYTKVL
+114 EEWSYTKVL

-135 KDDFHGTEGP
+135 KDDFHGTDGP
-145 IPISRKQGE
+145 LPISRKVGE

-167 LQQGYDTTDDMN
+167 LQNGFDTTDDMN
-179 GVNPSGLGVV
+179 GVEPTGVGVV
-189 PMNNQNGVR
+189 PMNNQKGVR
-198 MSTAITHLGPMR
+198 MSTAITHLAPMR
-210 HRLNL
+210 HHLNL
-215 TIRGNVFVRKILIR
+215 TIRGNVFARKILIENR
-229 GGRVTGVEVESG
+229 QVTGVEVESG

-248 AGKVVLSAGALKSP
+248 SNKVVLSAGALKSP

-267 SGIGPKEQLEE
+267 SGIGPKDQLDEY
-278 FGIPVLQ
+278 GIDVLQ
-285 DTPGVGANL
+285 NTPGVGANL
-294 RNHPIAPISFRVKE
+294 RNHPISPISFRVKE
-308 GITLAPDASGVRIAL
+308 GIKLQPDASGVRIAL
-323 RYTSKGSKDTN
+323 RYTAKGSDDSN
-334 DMMMTTSSVFN
+334 DMMMTTSSLFS
-345 PFTGEELPERTGRIS
+345 PFTGEMLPDRIGRIS

-369 GYVRLDSPDPSVQ
+369 GFVRLNSADPAVQ
-382 PKFDYRYFSHPDDM
+382 PKFDYRYFSHPEDM
-396 RRMRE
+396 RRMRD
-401 GIRLAVKLLETDA
+401 GIRLAVKMLETDA
-414 YKDVSEYRV
+414 YKDVSDGRV
-423 APSDEILATDDALD
+423 TPTEEILADDDALD
-437 LWIRQTVGT
+437 LWIRQTVGS

-473 GFQGLWIADSSV
+473 GLQGLWIADSSV

-504 VGDWASQ
+504 VAEWAA
-511 CLMID
+511 

>member
-15 SVVAARLAEDVNAT
+15 SVVAARMAEDPDTT
-29 VLLLEAGADYPDLS
+29 VLLLEAGTDYPDLA
-43 NLPSD
+43 NLPED
-48 IQNGHTRAAE
+48 IQNGHTRT
-58 AEDSKHNW
+58 AEDERSEHNW

-95 QVYLRGIPQ
+95 QVFLRGIPQ

-114 DEWSYTKVL
+114 EEWSYTKVL

-135 KDDFHGTEGP
+135 KDDFHGTDGP
-145 IPISRKQGE
+145 LPISRKVGE

-167 LQQGYDTTDDMN
+167 LQNGFDTTDDMN
-179 GVNPSGLGVV
+179 GVEPTGVGVV
-189 PMNNQNGVR
+189 PMNNQKGVR
-198 MSTAITHLGPMR
+198 MSTAITHLAPMR
-210 HRLNL
+210 HHLNL
-215 TIRGNVFVRKILIR
+215 TIRGNVFARKILIQNR
-229 GGRVTGVEVESG
+229 QVTGVEVESG

-248 AGKVVLSAGALKSP
+248 SNKVVLSAGALKSP

-267 SGIGPKEQLEE
+267 SGIGPKDQLDEY
-278 FGIPVLQ
+278 GIDVLQ
-285 DTPGVGANL
+285 NTPGVGANL
-294 RNHPIAPISFRVKE
+294 RNHPISPISFRVKE
-308 GITLAPDASGVRIAL
+308 GIKLQPDASGVRIAL
-323 RYTSKGSKDTN
+323 RYTAKGSDDSN
-334 DMMMTTSSVFN
+334 DMMMTTSSLFS
-345 PFTGEELPERTGRIS
+345 PFTGEMLPDRIGRIS

-369 GYVRLDSPDPSVQ
+369 GFVRLNSADPTVQ
-382 PKFDYRYFSHPDDM
+382 PKFDYRYFSHPEDM
-396 RRMRE
+396 RRMRD
-401 GIRLAVKLLETDA
+401 GIRLAVKMLETDA
-414 YKDVSEYRV
+414 YKDVSDGRV
-423 APSDEILATDDALD
+423 TPTEGILTDDDALD
-437 LWIRQTVGT
+437 LWIRQTVGS

-473 GFQGLWIADSSV
+473 GLQGLWIADSSV

-504 VGDWASQ
+504 VAEWAA
-511 CLMID
+511 

>member
-15 SVVAARLAEDVNAT
+15 SVVAARMAEDPDTT
-29 VLLLEAGADYPDLS
+29 VLLLEAGTDYPDLA
-43 NLPSD
+43 NLPED
-48 IQNGHTRAAE
+48 ILNGHTRT
-58 AEDSKHNW
+58 AEDERSEHNW

-95 QVYLRGIPQ
+95 QVFLRGIPQ

-114 DEWSYTKVL
+114 EEWSYTKVL

-135 KDDFHGTEGP
+135 KDDFHGTDGP
-145 IPISRKQGE
+145 LPISRKVGE

-167 LQQGYDTTDDMN
+167 LQNGFDTTDDMN
-179 GVNPSGLGVV
+179 GVEPTGVGVV
-189 PMNNQNGVR
+189 PMNNQKGVR
-198 MSTAITHLGPMR
+198 MSTAITHLAPMR
-210 HRLNL
+210 HHLNL
-215 TIRGNVFVRKILIR
+215 TIRGNVFARKILIENR
-229 GGRVTGVEVESG
+229 QVTGVEVESG

-248 AGKVVLSAGALKSP
+248 SNKVVISAGALKSP

-267 SGIGPKEQLEE
+267 SGIGPKDQLDEY
-278 FGIPVLQ
+278 GIDVLQ

-294 RNHPIAPISFRVKE
+294 RNHPISPISFRVKE
-308 GITLAPDASGVRIAL
+308 GIKLQPDASGVRIAL
-323 RYTSKGSKDTN
+323 RYTAKGSDDSN
-334 DMMMTTSSVFN
+334 DMMMTTSSLFS
-345 PFTGEELPERTGRIS
+345 PFTGEMLPDRIGRIS

-369 GYVRLDSPDPSVQ
+369 GFVRLNSADPAVQ
-382 PKFDYRYFSHPDDM
+382 PKFDYRYFSHPEDM
-396 RRMRE
+396 RRMRD
-401 GIRLAVKLLETDA
+401 GIRLAVKMLETDA
-414 YKDVSEYRV
+414 YKDVSDGRV
-423 APSDEILATDDALD
+423 TPTEEILTDDDALD
-437 LWIRQTVGT
+437 LWIRQTVGS

-504 VGDWASQ
+504 VADWAA
-511 CLMID
+511 

>member
-15 SVVAARLAEDVNAT
+15 SVVAARMAEDPDTT
-29 VLLLEAGADYPDLS
+29 VLLLEAGTDYPDLAS
-43 NLPSD
+43 LPED
-48 IQNGHTRAAE
+48 IQNGHTRT
-58 AEDSKHNW
+58 AEDERSEHNW

-95 QVYLRGIPQ
+95 QVFLRGIPQ

-114 DEWSYTKVL
+114 EEWSYTKVL

-135 KDDFHGTEGP
+135 KDDFHGTDGP
-145 IPISRKQGE
+145 LPISRKVGE

-167 LQQGYDTTDDMN
+167 LQNGFDTTDDMN
-179 GVNPSGLGVV
+179 GVEPTGVGVV
-189 PMNNQNGVR
+189 PMNNQKGVR
-198 MSTAITHLGPMR
+198 MSTAITHLAPMR
-210 HRLNL
+210 HHLNL
-215 TIRGNVFVRKILIR
+215 TIRGNVFARKILIENR
-229 GGRVTGVEVESG
+229 QVTGVEVESG

-248 AGKVVLSAGALKSP
+248 SNKVVLSAGALKSP

-267 SGIGPKEQLEE
+267 SGIGPKDQLDEY
-278 FGIPVLQ
+278 GIDVLQ
-285 DTPGVGANL
+285 NTPGVGANL
-294 RNHPIAPISFRVKE
+294 RNHPISPISFRVKE
-308 GITLAPDASGVRIAL
+308 GIKLQPDASGVRIAL
-323 RYTSKGSKDTN
+323 RYTAKGSDDSN
-334 DMMMTTSSVFN
+334 DMMMTTSSLFS
-345 PFTGEELPERTGRIS
+345 PFTGEMLPDRIGRIS

-369 GYVRLDSPDPSVQ
+369 GFVRLNSADPTVQ
-382 PKFDYRYFSHPDDM
+382 PKFDYRYFSHPEDM
-396 RRMRE
+396 RRMRD
-401 GIRLAVKLLETDA
+401 GIRLAVKMLETDA
-414 YKDVSEYRV
+414 YKDVSDGRV
-423 APSDEILATDDALD
+423 TPTEEILTDDDALD
-437 LWIRQTVGT
+437 LWIRQTVGS

-504 VGDWASQ
+504 VADWAA
-511 CLMID
+511 

>member
-15 SVVAARLAEDVNAT
+15 SVVAARMAEDPDTT
-29 VLLLEAGADYPDLS
+29 VLLLEAGTDYPDLA
-43 NLPSD
+43 NLPED
-48 IQNGHTRAAE
+48 IQNGHTRT
-58 AEDSKHNW
+58 AEDERSEHNW

-95 QVYLRGIPQ
+95 QVFLRGIPQ

-114 DEWSYTKVL
+114 EEWSYTKVL

-135 KDDFHGTEGP
+135 KDDFHGTDGP
-145 IPISRKQGE
+145 LPISRKVGE

-167 LQQGYDTTDDMN
+167 LQNGFDTTDDMN
-179 GVNPSGLGVV
+179 GVEPTGVGVV
-189 PMNNQNGVR
+189 PMNNQKGVR
-198 MSTAITHLGPMR
+198 MSTAITHLAPMR
-210 HRLNL
+210 HHLNL
-215 TIRGNVFVRKILIR
+215 TIRGNVFARKILIENR
-229 GGRVTGVEVESG
+229 QVTGVEVESG

-248 AGKVVLSAGALKSP
+248 SNKVVLSAGALKSP

-267 SGIGPKEQLEE
+267 SGIGPKDQLDEY
-278 FGIPVLQ
+278 GIDVLQ
-285 DTPGVGANL
+285 NTPGVGANL
-294 RNHPIAPISFRVKE
+294 RNHPISPISFRVKE
-308 GITLAPDASGVRIAL
+308 GIKLQPDASGVRIAL
-323 RYTSKGSKDTN
+323 RYTAKGSDDSN
-334 DMMMTTSSVFN
+334 DMMMTTSSLFS
-345 PFTGEELPERTGRIS
+345 PFTGEMLPDRIGRIS

-369 GYVRLDSPDPSVQ
+369 GFVRLNSADPAVQ
-382 PKFDYRYFSHPDDM
+382 PKFDYRYFSHPEDM
-396 RRMRE
+396 RRMRD
-401 GIRLAVKLLETDA
+401 GIRLAVKMLETDA
-414 YKDVSEYRV
+414 YKGVSDGRV
-423 APSDEILATDDALD
+423 TPTEEILTDDDALD
-437 LWIRQTVGT
+437 LWIRQTVGS

-504 VGDWASQ
+504 VADWAA
-511 CLMID
+511 

>member
-15 SVVAARLAEDVNAT
+15 SVVAARMAEDPDTT
-29 VLLLEAGADYPDLS
+29 VLLLEAGTDYPDLAS
-43 NLPSD
+43 LPED
-48 IQNGHTRAAE
+48 IQNGHTRT
-58 AEDSKHNW
+58 AEDERSEHNW

-95 QVYLRGIPQ
+95 QVFLRGIPQ

-114 DEWSYTKVL
+114 EEWSYTKVL

-135 KDDFHGTEGP
+135 KDDFHGTDGP
-145 IPISRKQGE
+145 LPISRKVGE

-167 LQQGYDTTDDMN
+167 LQNGFDTTDDMN
-179 GVNPSGLGVV
+179 GVEPTGVGVV
-189 PMNNQNGVR
+189 PMNNQKGVR
-198 MSTAITHLGPMR
+198 MSTAITHLAPMR
-210 HRLNL
+210 HHLNL
-215 TIRGNVFVRKILIR
+215 TIRGNVFARKILIENR
-229 GGRVTGVEVESG
+229 QVTGVEAESG

-248 AGKVVLSAGALKSP
+248 SNKVVISAGALKSP

-267 SGIGPKEQLEE
+267 SGIGPKDQLDEY
-278 FGIPVLQ
+278 GIDVLQ

-294 RNHPIAPISFRVKE
+294 RNHPISPISFRVKE
-308 GITLAPDASGVRIAL
+308 GIKLQPDASGVRIAL
-323 RYTSKGSKDTN
+323 RYTAKGSDDSN
-334 DMMMTTSSVFN
+334 DMMMTTSSLFS
-345 PFTGEELPERTGRIS
+345 PFTGEMLPDRIGRIS

-369 GYVRLDSPDPSVQ
+369 GFVRLNSADPAVQ
-382 PKFDYRYFSHPDDM
+382 PKFDYRYFSHPEDM
-396 RRMRE
+396 RRMRD
-401 GIRLAVKLLETDA
+401 GIRLAVKMLETDA
-414 YKDVSEYRV
+414 YKDVSDGRV
-423 APSDEILATDDALD
+423 TPTEEILTDDDALD
-437 LWIRQTVGT
+437 LWIRQTVGS

-504 VGDWASQ
+504 VADWAA
-511 CLMID
+511 